1 MPVFTRTELDDTT
14 LRIDIDLGVASYP
27 IFLGENA
34 PSHFMRYMAENDVSR
49 RVAIIADETTGELFG
64 PLYESMLITAG
75 FEVVSLT
82 VTAGEAVKNWH
93 TAGQV
98 LEALAQNRLER
109 TDMVISLGGG
119 VVSDLS
125 GFVAAV
131 YQRGVGFAQIST
143 TVLGMVDAS
152 VGGKTGVDLEGG
164 KNLAG
169 AFKQPE
175 AILMDI
181 DTLATLPDDEFKSG
195 LAEVVKTALLS
206 GEEFCGWLED
216 NREEI
221 MGREGKT
228 LVEMIAR
235 CIEFKAGVV
244 ASDCIDLGARECLN
258 FGHTLGHALEKS
270 YGYGTVS
277 HGAAVAEGMRFAS
290 RVSVQLAQ
298 GSMETVRRTDAL
310 LDMFDIAPVASP
322 SGPLDLMEAMRGDK
336 KVRSG
341 EVRMVLLAKPG
352 DWVCRVAPEDVLY
365 DHLRAYDGIARLAK
379 EMRP

>member
-1 MPVFTRTELDDTT
+1 MPVYTRTELDDTT
-14 LRIDIDLGVASYP
+14 LRLDIDLGVASYP

-34 PSHFMRYMAENDVSR
+34 PSHFIRQLSENNKTR

-64 PLYESMLITAG
+64 LLYESMLITAG
-75 FEVVSLT
+75 FEVISLT
-82 VTAGEAVKNWH
+82 VAAGEAVKNWH

-98 LEALAQNRLER
+98 LEALAENRLER

-119 VVSDLS
+119 VASDLA

-131 YQRGVGFAQIST
+131 YQRGVEFAQIST
-143 TVLGMVDAS
+143 TVLSMVDAS
-152 VGGKTGVDLEGG
+152 VGGKTGVDLESG

-175 AILMDI
+175 TILMDI
-181 DTLATLPDDEFKSG
+181 DTLTTLPGDEFKSG

-206 GEEFCGWLED
+206 GEEFCGWLEE
-216 NREEI
+216 NSEAI
-221 MGREGKT
+221 MQRDQKT

-244 ASDCIDLGARECLN
+244 ASDCLDLGARECLN
-258 FGHTLGHALEKS
+258 FGHTLGHALEKL
-270 YGYGTVS
+270 YGYGKIS
-277 HGAAVAEGMRFAS
+277 HGAAVAQGMRFAS

-310 LDMFDIAPVASP
+310 LEMFDISPVASP
-322 SGPLDLMEAMRGDK
+322 SRPLDIREAMHSDK

-341 EVRMVLLAKPG
+341 EVRMVLLSKPG
-352 DWVCRVAPEDVLY
+352 EWTCQAVPEDVLY
-365 DHLRAYDGIARLAK
+365 DHLRAYDGMPETAK
-379 EMRP
+379 ETK

>member
-1 MPVFTRTELDDTT
+1 MPVFTRTELDEAT
-14 LRIDIDLGVASYP
+14 LRLDIDLGVASYP

-34 PSHFMRYMAENDVSR
+34 PSHFIKFVTENNDTR
-49 RVAIIADETTGELFG
+49 RVAIIADETTGGLFG
-64 PLYESMLITAG
+64 LLYESMLITAG

-119 VVSDLS
+119 VASDLS

-131 YQRGVGFAQIST
+131 YQRGVKFAQIST
-143 TVLGMVDAS
+143 TVLSMVDAS

-175 AILMDI
+175 VILMDI
-181 DTLATLPDDEFKSG
+181 DTLATLPGDEFKSG

-206 GEEFCGWLED
+206 GEEFCGWLESS
-216 NREEI
+216 REAI
-221 MGREGKT
+221 MRREGKT

-244 ASDCIDLGARECLN
+244 ASDCTDLGARECLN
-258 FGHTLGHALEKS
+258 FGHTLGHALEKL

-290 RVSVQLAQ
+290 RVSVQLAG
-298 GSMETVRRTDAL
+298 GSMETVHRTDAL
-310 LDMFDIAPVASP
+310 LDMFGIAPLASP
-322 SGPLDLMEAMRGDK
+322 SRPLDIMEAMRSDK

-352 DWVCRVAPEDVLY
+352 EWTCQAVPEDVLY
-365 DHLRAYDGIARLAK
+365 DHLRAYDSTAHMAK
-379 EMRP
+379 EIES